1 MGGGVVSELQ
11 TQACQIRKDHWKRLL
26 KFQNYKCAHLY
37 FDISSQ
43 QYTSNV
49 RCIYIK
55 AESMPRNWLNWILER
70 ENKEVVKSEA
80 NDKITSCE
88 VTQIKE
94 SNKNSECLINNNFV
108 ETRNDRS
115 SNRNSFVSIDSGIYS
130 DVSDLDLSEDIE
142 EECITNKLRDILQKI
157 RQQRY
162 LPSLRRNILNEAYG
176 SLIIKA
182 DPYFEMTELYWAGG
196 YDKEGRYH
204 GKGILT
210 YADEGFIS
218 GSWNHGER

>member
-1 MGGGVVSELQ
+1 
-11 TQACQIRKDHWKRLL
+11 
-26 KFQNYKCAHLY
+26 
-37 FDISSQ
+37 
-43 QYTSNV
+43 
-49 RCIYIK
+49 
-55 AESMPRNWLNWILER
+55 MPRNWLNWIQER

-94 SNKNSECLINNNFV
+94 SNKNVDSLIKNNFV
-108 ETRNDRS
+108 DTRNNGS
-115 SNRNSFVSIDSGIYS
+115 SNRNSYVSIDSGIFS

-142 EECITNKLRDILQKI
+142 EECVTIKLRDILQNIK
-157 RQQRY
+157 QHRY
-162 LPSLRRNILNEAYG
+162 LPSLRKNILNEACE
-176 SLIIKA
+176 SPIIKA

-218 GSWNHGER
+218 GSWTHGER